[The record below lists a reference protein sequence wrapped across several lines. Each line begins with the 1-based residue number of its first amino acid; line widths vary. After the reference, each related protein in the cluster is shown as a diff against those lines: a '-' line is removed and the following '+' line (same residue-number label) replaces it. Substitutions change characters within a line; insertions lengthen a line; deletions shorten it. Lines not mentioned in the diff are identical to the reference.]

1 MDENISKNI
10 NKNPI
15 QSAERIFQVLETL
28 AQMGPIGLM
37 DLSNQ
42 LGLHKS
48 TAHRLLTSLICMG
61 YARQDEDTQKYMLS
75 YKIVGLSGQLLDK
88 IDILPIAHSYMKQ
101 LAEQSQETV
110 HLVQRNDND
119 IIYIDKVE
127 SKVSSIRMV
136 SQIGMIHP
144 MYCSGV
150 GKAILATLSIEEVT
164 KIWNASIIERKTENT
179 VVSLEELLKVLDTV
193 RERGYAMDNE
203 ENEMGV
209 RCIAAC
215 IYDYRGKAKYAFSI
229 SAPVSRMSDE
239 RIKELS
245 QYVLQV
251 KNDLSLALGYRV
263 KK

>member
-1 MDENISKNI
+1 MEENNPTQ
-10 NKNPI
+10 NPI
-15 QSAERIFQVLETL
+15 QSAERIFKVLETL
-28 AQMGPIGLM
+28 AVSGPMGLM
-37 DLSNQ
+37 ELSSH

-48 TAHRLLTSLICMG
+48 TTHRLLMSLICMG

-101 LAEQSQETV
+101 LAELSQETV
-110 HLVQRNDND
+110 HLVQRNDKD

-164 KIWNASIIERKTENT
+164 KIWDESIIEKKTENT
-179 VVSLEELLKVLDTV
+179 LVTLDRLLEVLEKV
-193 RERGYAMDNE
+193 RKCGYAIDDE
-203 ENEMGV
+203 ENEIGV

-245 QYVLQV
+245 EYVLQV
-251 KNDLSLALGYRV
+251 KNDLSLALGYRA
-263 KK
+263 KE

>member
-1 MDENISKNI
+1 MTENTS

-37 DLSNQ
+37 DLSNH
-42 LGLHKS
+42 LELHKS
-48 TAHRLLTSLICMG
+48 TAHRLLMSLIYMG

-164 KIWNASIIERKTENT
+164 KIWNASLIEKKTSKT
-179 VVSLEELLKVLDTV
+179 IVSLEELFKVLEIV
-193 RERGYAMDNE
+193 RERGYAMDDE
-203 ENEMGV
+203 ENEIGV

-229 SAPVSRMSDE
+229 SAPVSRMADE

-245 QYVLQV
+245 RHVLQV

>member
-1 MDENISKNI
+1 MAEEI
-10 NKNPI
+10 KNPI
-15 QSAERIFQVLETL
+15 QSAERIFLIMETL
-28 AQMGPIGLM
+28 AANGPMGLM
-37 DLSNQ
+37 ELSNC
-42 LGLHKS
+42 LNLHKS
-48 TAHRLLTSLICMG
+48 TVHRFLTSLICMG

-88 IDILPIAHSYMKQ
+88 IDILPIAHQYMKQ
-101 LAEQSQETV
+101 LAELSQETV
-110 HLVQRNDND
+110 HLVQRDGND

-150 GKAILATLSIEEVT
+150 GKAILSTLSLEEVT
-164 KIWNASIIERKTENT
+164 KIWNESVIEKKTENT
-179 VVSLEELLKVLDTV
+179 IVTLDGLLDVLDKV
-193 RERGYAMDNE
+193 RENGYAMDDE

-215 IYDYRGKAKYAFSI
+215 IYDYRGKAKYAFSV

-245 QYVLQV
+245 TYVLKV
-251 KNDLSLALGYRV
+251 KSELSNALGYH
-263 KK
+263 KYN

>member
-1 MDENISKNI
+1 MDENVV

-15 QSAERIFQVLETL
+15 QSAERIFLVLETL

-37 DLSNQ
+37 DLSKQ

-48 TAHRLLTSLICMG
+48 TVHRLLTSLIFMG

-110 HLVQRNDND
+110 HLVQRNGND
-119 IIYIDKVE
+119 IIYVDKVE

-136 SQIGMIHP
+136 SQIGLIHP

-164 KIWNASIIERKTENT
+164 KIWKGSVIEKKTPNT
-179 VVSLEELLKVLDTV
+179 IVSLEDLLKELEMV
-193 RERGYAMDNE
+193 RKLGYAMDDE

-215 IYDYRGKAKYAFSI
+215 IFDYRGKAKYAFSI
-229 SAPVSRMSDE
+229 SAPRSRMTDD
-239 RIKELS
+239 RVKELS
-245 QYVLQV
+245 HYVLQV
-251 KNDLSLALGYRV
+251 KNDLSLALGYRA
-263 KK
+263 KN

>member
-1 MDENISKNI
+1 MEENNPTQ
-10 NKNPI
+10 NPI
-15 QSAERIFQVLETL
+15 QSAERIFKVLETL
-28 AQMGPIGLM
+28 AVSGPMGLM
-37 DLSNQ
+37 ELSNQ

-101 LAEQSQETV
+101 LAELSQETV
-110 HLVQRNDND
+110 HLVQRNDKD

-164 KIWNASIIERKTENT
+164 KIWNESIIEKKTENT
-179 VVSLEELLKVLDTV
+179 IVSLDKLLEVLERV
-193 RERGYAMDNE
+193 RKCGYAIDDE
-203 ENEMGV
+203 ENEIGV

-245 QYVLQV
+245 EYVLQV
-251 KNDLSLALGYRV
+251 KNDLSLALGYRA
-263 KK
+263 KDQE

>member
-1 MDENISKNI
+1 MEENNPTQ
-10 NKNPI
+10 NPI
-15 QSAERIFQVLETL
+15 QSAERIFKVLETL
-28 AQMGPIGLM
+28 AVSGPMGLM
-37 DLSNQ
+37 ELSSH

-48 TAHRLLTSLICMG
+48 TTHRLLMSLICMG

-101 LAEQSQETV
+101 LAELSQETV
-110 HLVQRNDND
+110 HLVQRNDKD

-164 KIWNASIIERKTENT
+164 KIWNESIIEKKTENT
-179 VVSLEELLKVLDTV
+179 LVTLDRLLEVLEKV
-193 RERGYAMDNE
+193 RKCGYAIDDE
-203 ENEMGV
+203 ENEIGV

-245 QYVLQV
+245 EYVLQV
-251 KNDLSLALGYRV
+251 KNDLSLTLGYRA
-263 KK
+263 KDQE

>member
-1 MDENISKNI
+1 MEENNPTQ
-10 NKNPI
+10 NPI
-15 QSAERIFQVLETL
+15 QSAERIFKVLETL
-28 AQMGPIGLM
+28 AVSGPMGLM
-37 DLSNQ
+37 ELSNQ

-101 LAEQSQETV
+101 LAELSQETV
-110 HLVQRNDND
+110 HLVQRNDKD

-164 KIWNASIIERKTENT
+164 KIWDESIIEKKTENT
-179 VVSLEELLKVLDTV
+179 LVTLDRLLEVLEKV
-193 RERGYAMDNE
+193 RKCGYAIDDE
-203 ENEMGV
+203 ENEIGV

-245 QYVLQV
+245 EYVLQV
-251 KNDLSLALGYRV
+251 KNDLSLALGYRA
-263 KK
+263 KE

>member
-1 MDENISKNI
+1 MEENNPTQ
-10 NKNPI
+10 NPI
-15 QSAERIFQVLETL
+15 QSAERIFKVLETL
-28 AQMGPIGLM
+28 AVSGPMGLM
-37 DLSNQ
+37 ELSSH

-48 TAHRLLTSLICMG
+48 TTHRLLMSLICMG

-101 LAEQSQETV
+101 LAELSQETV
-110 HLVQRNDND
+110 HLVQRNDKD

-164 KIWNASIIERKTENT
+164 KIWNESIIEKKTENT
-179 VVSLEELLKVLDTV
+179 LVTLDRLLEVLEKV
-193 RERGYAMDNE
+193 RKCGYAIDDE
-203 ENEMGV
+203 ENEIGV

-245 QYVLQV
+245 EYVLQV
-251 KNDLSLALGYRV
+251 KNDLSLALGYRA
-263 KK
+263 KE

>member
-1 MDENISKNI
+1 MDENATSQ
-10 NKNPI
+10 NPI
-15 QSAERIFQVLETL
+15 QSAERIFKVLETL
-28 AQMGPIGLM
+28 AVSGPMGLM
-37 DLSNQ
+37 ELSNQ

-101 LAEQSQETV
+101 LAELSQETV
-110 HLVQRNDND
+110 HLVQRNDKD

-164 KIWNASIIERKTENT
+164 KIWNESIIEKKTENT
-179 VVSLEELLKVLDTV
+179 IVSLDKLLEVLERV
-193 RERGYAMDNE
+193 RKCGYAIDDE
-203 ENEMGV
+203 ENEIGV

-245 QYVLQV
+245 EYVLQV
-251 KNDLSLALGYRV
+251 KNDLSLALGYRA
-263 KK
+263 KE

>member
-1 MDENISKNI
+1 MEENNPTQ
-10 NKNPI
+10 NPI
-15 QSAERIFQVLETL
+15 QSAERIFKVLETL
-28 AQMGPIGLM
+28 AVSGPMGLM
-37 DLSNQ
+37 ELSNQ

-101 LAEQSQETV
+101 LAELSQETV
-110 HLVQRNDND
+110 HLVQRNDKD

-164 KIWNASIIERKTENT
+164 KIWDESIIEKKTENT
-179 VVSLEELLKVLDTV
+179 LVTLDRLLEVLEKV
-193 RERGYAMDNE
+193 RKCGYAIDDE
-203 ENEMGV
+203 ENEIGV

-245 QYVLQV
+245 EYVLQV
-251 KNDLSLALGYRV
+251 KNDLSLALGYRA
-263 KK
+263 KDQE

>member
-1 MDENISKNI
+1 MDENTTSQ
-10 NKNPI
+10 NPI
-15 QSAERIFQVLETL
+15 QSAERIFKVLETL
-28 AQMGPIGLM
+28 AVSGPMGLM
-37 DLSNQ
+37 ELSNQ
-42 LGLHKS
+42 LELHKS

-101 LAEQSQETV
+101 LAELSQETV
-110 HLVQRNDND
+110 HLVQRNDKD

-164 KIWNASIIERKTENT
+164 KIWNESIIEKKTENT
-179 VVSLEELLKVLDTV
+179 IVSLDKLLEVLERV
-193 RERGYAMDNE
+193 RKCGYAIDDE
-203 ENEMGV
+203 ENEIGV

-245 QYVLQV
+245 EYVLQV
-251 KNDLSLALGYRV
+251 KNDLSLALGYRA
-263 KK
+263 KE

>member
-1 MDENISKNI
+1 MEDNKID
-10 NKNPI
+10 KNPI
-15 QSAERIFQVLETL
+15 QSAERIFHVLETL

-37 DLSNQ
+37 DLSNY

-48 TAHRLLTSLICMG
+48 TTHRLLMSLIWMG

-119 IIYIDKVE
+119 MIYIDKVE
-127 SKVSSIRMV
+127 SKFSSIRMV
-136 SQIGMIHP
+136 SQIGLIHP

-150 GKAILATLSIEEVT
+150 GKAILATLTIEEIT
-164 KIWNASIIERKTENT
+164 KIWNASDIEKKTEKT
-179 VVSLEELLKVLDTV
+179 IVSLDEMFEVLDIV
-193 RERGYAMDNE
+193 RERGYAMDDE

-229 SAPVSRMSDE
+229 SAPISRMPDE
-239 RIKELS
+239 RIEELS
-245 QYVLQV
+245 HMVLKV
-251 KNDLSLALGYRV
+251 KHDLSLALGYRV
-263 KK
+263 KE

>member
-1 MDENISKNI
+1 MDENIS
-10 NKNPI
+10 KNPI

-37 DLSNQ
+37 DLSNH

-48 TAHRLLTSLICMG
+48 TTHRLLTSLICMG

-110 HLVQRNDND
+110 HLVQRNEND

-150 GKAILATLSIEEVT
+150 GKAILSTLSIEEVT
-164 KIWNASIIERKTENT
+164 KIWNASLIEKKTENT
-179 VVSLEELLKVLDTV
+179 VVTLEELLKVLEIV
-193 RERGYAMDNE
+193 RERGYALDDE

-245 QYVLQV
+245 SYVLQV

-263 KK
+263 KE

>member
-1 MDENISKNI
+1 MEENTPTQ
-10 NKNPI
+10 NPI
-15 QSAERIFQVLETL
+15 QSAERIFKVLETL
-28 AQMGPIGLM
+28 AVSGPMGLM
-37 DLSNQ
+37 ELSSH

-48 TAHRLLTSLICMG
+48 TTHRLLMSLICMG

-101 LAEQSQETV
+101 LAELSQETV
-110 HLVQRNDND
+110 HLVQRNDKD

-164 KIWNASIIERKTENT
+164 KIWNESIIEKKTENT
-179 VVSLEELLKVLDTV
+179 LVTLDGLLAVLEKV
-193 RERGYAMDNE
+193 RKCGYSIDDE
-203 ENEMGV
+203 ENEIGV

-245 QYVLQV
+245 EYVLQV
-251 KNDLSLALGYRV
+251 KNDLSLALGYRA
-263 KK
+263 KE

>member
-1 MDENISKNI
+1 MEENNPTQ
-10 NKNPI
+10 NPI
-15 QSAERIFQVLETL
+15 QSAERIFKVLETL
-28 AQMGPIGLM
+28 AVSGPMGLM
-37 DLSNQ
+37 ELSSH

-48 TAHRLLTSLICMG
+48 TTHRLLMSLICMG

-101 LAEQSQETV
+101 LAELSQETV
-110 HLVQRNDND
+110 HLVQRNDKD

-164 KIWNASIIERKTENT
+164 KIWNESIIEKKTENT
-179 VVSLEELLKVLDTV
+179 IVSLDKLLEVLERV
-193 RERGYAMDNE
+193 RKCGYAIDDE
-203 ENEMGV
+203 ENEIGV

-245 QYVLQV
+245 EYVLQV
-251 KNDLSLALGYRV
+251 KNDLSLALGYRA
-263 KK
+263 KDQE

>member
-1 MDENISKNI
+1 MDENTTSQ
-10 NKNPI
+10 NPI
-15 QSAERIFQVLETL
+15 QSAERIFKVLETL
-28 AQMGPIGLM
+28 AVSGPMGLM
-37 DLSNQ
+37 ELSNQ
-42 LGLHKS
+42 LELHKS

-101 LAEQSQETV
+101 LAELSQETV
-110 HLVQRNDND
+110 HLVQRNDKD

-164 KIWNASIIERKTENT
+164 KIWNESIIEKKTENT
-179 VVSLEELLKVLDTV
+179 IVSLGKLLEVLERV
-193 RERGYAMDNE
+193 RKCGYAIDDE
-203 ENEMGV
+203 ENEIGV

-215 IYDYRGKAKYAFSI
+215 IYDYRRKAKYAFSI

-245 QYVLQV
+245 EYVLQV
-251 KNDLSLALGYRV
+251 KNDLSLALGYRA
-263 KK
+263 KE

>member
-1 MDENISKNI
+1 MNDNTI
-10 NKNPI
+10 NKNPV

-37 DLSNQ
+37 DLSNL

-48 TAHRLLTSLICMG
+48 TAHRLLTSLIYMG

-110 HLVQRNDND
+110 HLVQRNEND

-150 GKAILATLSIEEVT
+150 GKAILSTLSIEEVT
-164 KIWNASIIERKTENT
+164 KIWNESVIEKKTSNT
-179 VVSLEELLKVLDTV
+179 VVSLDELLKVLDTV
-193 RERGYAMDNE
+193 RKRGYALDDE

-215 IYDYRGKAKYAFSI
+215 IYDYRGKVKYAFSI

-239 RIKELS
+239 RIEELS
-245 QYVLQV
+245 HYVLQV

-263 KK
+263 KE

>member
-1 MDENISKNI
+1 MEENTPTQ
-10 NKNPI
+10 NPI
-15 QSAERIFQVLETL
+15 QSAERIFKVLETL
-28 AQMGPIGLM
+28 AVSGPMGLM
-37 DLSNQ
+37 ELSSH

-48 TAHRLLTSLICMG
+48 TTHRLLMSLICMG

-101 LAEQSQETV
+101 LAELSQETV
-110 HLVQRNDND
+110 HLVQRNDKD

-164 KIWNASIIERKTENT
+164 KIWNESIIEKKTENT
-179 VVSLEELLKVLDTV
+179 LVTLDGLLEVLENV
-193 RERGYAMDNE
+193 RKCGYAIDDE
-203 ENEMGV
+203 ENEIGV

-245 QYVLQV
+245 EYVLQV
-251 KNDLSLALGYRV
+251 KNDLSLALGYRA
-263 KK
+263 KE